1 MLIPPKRA
9 QLDTVIVM
17 RYRLGYRS
25 PDQGFP
31 TEIIQNKSPEPF
43 DTFCY
48 WVMLHI
54 PTVTAQGQ
62 AVIPILH
69 LVWLLGHLNLQV
81 DKNTMPFSI
90 QQIQAQYVSSKEREV
105 KKIKYMNYLRFLQ
118 RKGNRWHLMK

>member
-1 MLIPPKRA
+1 M
-9 QLDTVIVM
+9 
-17 RYRLGYRS
+17 
-25 PDQGFP
+25 
-31 TEIIQNKSPEPF
+31 
-43 DTFCY
+43 
-48 WVMLHI
+48 
-54 PTVTAQGQ
+54 TAQGQ